1 MMTGPSFKQELL
13 SENLR
18 CKIIYYSCINP
29 HTVAEM
35 NDAWGYSSPTYLYQ
49 NDSIERLEETGMIS
63 VSEDG
68 GKNIIR
74 SKYDVLFEDS
84 LVRDRQASINR
95 DILQEYLLHSKGFHT
110 TASDGMDLETLLDMG
125 HENLDEGMQDDVE
138 HLQFDAD
145 EFRTLLVLWKNQV
158 FKEIFLSLDITV
170 KIAGDNKSRLPENP
184 LDHMFRITAGL
195 MTSISRGRGENQELR
210 VPQDLRYRAEK
221 IIVPAYR
228 KLENHQEHS
237 AYEGFVKAMKDTYA
251 MFGSKFRP
259 ERFNYDFIDDF
270 IGLTIREESEK
281 KLGRLLDK
289 YRGDSGI
296 F

>member
-1 MMTGPSFKQELL
+1 MTGPSFKQELL